1 MAAAGPPNLPSVP
14 DHTKPGQTYRSPNAP
29 KQQSPFRAGS
39 PNSINRSN
47 RRHSQTSSAF
57 SSKSPSR
64 SSSPDSSP
72 ASSVQE
78 AGATAEKVKEPEPD
92 LPKAPEHFS
101 RAFGV
106 PKALFDMYDT
116 YHEWHFGFAP
126 TQNVHALVM
135 KFNEEKERREK
146 AEQKVRSLTQ
156 LRNSVAQPGHNIRL
170 SEREQTSS
178 QVDKVSSPKGLFIKR
193 RDPRLMELIE
203 NKENMQLDDRFDK
216 LVDYSEQVEADIDA
230 AQDRN
235 TLLFDG
241 LGKAGEKISK
251 LEAEMMDLKVD
262 KVRLEKILEQSRNQI
277 SSGQDSPLR
286 TEGMKAEGG
295 IRRTTMTHADKT
307 STVLKNERPR
317 PLAFRANQ
325 DTRLAEL
332 QRENDRLRQENE
344 EMRHA
349 LEQLQNEDNC
359 PEEPESHTNDQYPE
373 EEQVR
378 STEPE
383 VEVQGADVKMGG
395 ITTGLWKPEVN
406 WYFSVCWL
414 DTSR

>member
-1 MAAAGPPNLPSVP
+1 
-14 DHTKPGQTYRSPNAP
+14 
-29 KQQSPFRAGS
+29 
-39 PNSINRSN
+39 
-47 RRHSQTSSAF
+47 
-57 SSKSPSR
+57 
-64 SSSPDSSP
+64 
-72 ASSVQE
+72 
-78 AGATAEKVKEPEPD
+78 
-92 LPKAPEHFS
+92 
-101 RAFGV
+101 
-106 PKALFDMYDT
+106 MYDT

-349 LEQLQNEDNC
+349 LEQHQNEDNC

-383 VEVQGADVKMGG
+383 VEVQVADVKMGG